1 MLFNSLAY
9 AVFLPL
15 AVLVYFLLPYRW
27 RWAALLGFSYY
38 FYMSWNPELIV
49 LILFTTAVSWI
60 CALAVERFRRPTLRK
75 AALWGGVGL

>member
-15 AVLVYFLLPYRW
+15 AVLVYFLLPQRW

-49 LILFTTAVSWI
+49 LILDVYKRQGQMPFKNVS
-60 CALAVERFRRPTLRK
+60 ERCCGNCLSF
-75 AALWGGVGL
+75 